1 MVAAIFRNCWTCQ
14 PLTGLARNDHQNWRR
29 LRWTMRGS
37 GRSHDGRNS
46 DAAITV
52 LRSLSK
58 WENSSK
64 SQSGTSK

>member
-1 MVAAIFRNCWTCQ
+1 
-14 PLTGLARNDHQNWRR
+14 LARNDHQNWRR